1 MWSGY
6 SAYSPAVLQRYP
18 AGCELLTL
26 KLLVLGA
33 VQRYSMNGA
42 SIGGFE
48 AIDMDIPVD
57 GSATSLGAAPRSL
70 GFFIVN
76 NLEAILQDWEEYAC
90 SLAPAAAFS
99 QKTLRDHAKQLLQ
112 AIAADMSRP
121 QSLQTQEDKSKGLAP
136 DNSPALKSAGE
147 QHALARIAEQFD
159 LEQLIGEFRAVRGS
173 VLRRWAAQKMR
184 GAGRP
189 EEMTRFNESIDEALA
204 ASARHYAHTHA
215 SIINSTSDAI
225 VGKTAEGI
233 ITSWNP
239 GAERIFGY
247 TAQEAIG
254 QSTRMLFPAEQV
266 NEELDVLARIARGE
280 KAHSF
285 DTVRVR
291 KDGTHVHVSV
301 TVSPITDRHGNVV
314 GASKIARDITERIDA
329 DTAIR
334 ASEESFRAM
343 ANSIPQMAWT
353 ARADGFIF
361 WYNQRWYDF
370 TGTTLEQTEGWNWQ
384 SVHEPDVLPQVMV
397 EWKAAIAAGQPFEM
411 EFPLRAAD
419 GSFRHFLTR
428 AMPIK
433 NASGDVVQWAGTN
446 TDVDELKRA
455 EATLRTNQALLG
467 QTHEALKRTASGN
480 AIIAEAL
487 EKTAA
492 ENARSA
498 EALKTIAAE
507 NFQIAETLNQVLQR
521 EIRERTLVGRQLAA
535 AVEQEEGARKA
546 SLQDSLTGLSNRVL
560 FNNRL
565 EHGLAQAARH
575 GWMLAV
581 LFVDLNEFKSINDTH
596 GHQAGDA
603 VLKSIAERLTSTTRH
618 EDTVSRYGGDEF
630 LCLLTPLREQ
640 KHIEMI
646 AAKILAAVQ
655 APCEV
660 GGRDGLL
667 NLRVGCSIGIAVFP
681 KDGASAAE
689 LIRHADAAM
698 YVAKENK
705 SGFAFAR

>member
-1 MWSGY
+1 MVFG
-6 SAYSPAVLQRYP
+6 
-18 AGCELLTL
+18 
-26 KLLVLGA
+26 
-33 VQRYSMNGA
+33 
-42 SIGGFE
+42 
-48 AIDMDIPVD
+48 AIDMGIPVD
-57 GSATSLGAAPRSL
+57 GSSTSLGAAPRSL
-70 GFFIVN
+70 GSFIVN
-76 NLEAILQDWEEYAC
+76 NLEAILQDWEEYAR

-99 QKTLRDHAKQLLQ
+99 QKTLRDHAEQLLQ
-112 AIAADMSRP
+112 AIASDMSRP
-121 QSLQTQEDKSKGLAP
+121 QSLQTQEHKSKGLAP

-184 GAGRP
+184 GIGRP

-204 ASARHYAHTHA
+204 ASTRHYAHTHA

-225 VGKTAEGI
+225 VGKPAEGI

-247 TAQEAIG
+247 TAPEAIG
-254 QSTRMLFPAEQV
+254 QSALMLLPAGQAD
-266 NEELDVLARIARGE
+266 EELDILARIARGE
-280 KAHSF
+280 KVPSF

-291 KDGTHVHVSV
+291 KDGTPVHVSV
-301 TVSPITDRHGNVV
+301 TVSPITDGHGSIV

-329 DTAIR
+329 DAAIR
-334 ASEESFRAM
+334 TSEESFRAM

-370 TGTTLEQTEGWNWQ
+370 TGTTLEQAEGWNWQ
-384 SVHEPDVLPQVMV
+384 SVHDPEVLPRVMV

-411 EFPLRAAD
+411 AFPLRAAD
-419 GSFRHFLTR
+419 GRFRQFLTR
-428 AMPIK
+428 AVPIK

-446 TDVDELKRA
+446 TDVDDLKRV
-455 EATLRTNQALLG
+455 ETDLRTNQALLG
-467 QTHEALKRTASGN
+467 QTNEDLKRTASGN
-480 AIIAEAL
+480 AVIAEAL
-487 EKTAA
+487 KKTAV

-498 EALKTIAAE
+498 EALKTIAAD
-507 NFQIAETLNQVLQR
+507 NVQIAEALNQVLQR
-521 EIRERTLVGRQLAA
+521 EIRERTLLGRQLAA

-546 SLQDSLTGLSNRVL
+546 SLQDPLTGLSNRVL
-560 FNNRL
+560 FNDRL

-575 GWMLAV
+575 GWLLAV

-596 GHQAGDA
+596 GHLAGDA
-603 VLKSIAERLTSTTRH
+603 VLKSIAQRLTRTTRH

-630 LCLLTPLREQ
+630 ICLLTPLHEQ
-640 KHIEMI
+640 KHTEMI

-655 APCEV
+655 TPCEV
-660 GGRDGLL
+660 GGRDGLV
-667 NLRVGCSIGIAVFP
+667 NLRVECSIGIAMFP

-705 SGFAFAR
+705 SGFAFAQ

>member
-1 MWSGY
+1 
-6 SAYSPAVLQRYP
+6 
-18 AGCELLTL
+18 
-26 KLLVLGA
+26 
-33 VQRYSMNGA
+33 MNGA
-42 SIGGFE
+42 TVGGFE
-48 AIDMDIPVD
+48 AIDMGIPVG

-70 GFFIVN
+70 GFFIIS
-76 NLEAILQDWEEYAC
+76 NLEAILQDWEDYAR

-99 QKTLRDHAKQLLQ
+99 QKALRDHAKQLLQ
-112 AIAADMSRP
+112 AVAADMSRP
-121 QSLQTQEDKSKGLAP
+121 QSLQIQEDKSKGLAP
-136 DNSPALKSAGE
+136 DNSPALKNAGE

-159 LEQLIGEFRAVRGS
+159 LELLIGEFRAVRGS

-184 GAGRP
+184 GADRP

-204 ASARHYAHTHA
+204 ASARHYALTHA

-225 VGKTAEGI
+225 VGKTPEGI

-254 QSTRMLFPAEQV
+254 QSALMLLPAGQAD
-266 NEELDVLARIARGE
+266 EELDILARISRGE
-280 KAHSF
+280 KVPSF

-291 KDGTHVHVSV
+291 KNGTHVHVSV
-301 TVSPITDRHGNVV
+301 TVSPITDGRGIIV
-314 GASKIARDITERIDA
+314 GASKIARDITERINADA
-329 DTAIR
+329 AIR
-334 ASEESFRAM
+334 TSEESFRAM

-384 SVHEPDVLPQVMV
+384 SVHDPEVLPRVMV
-397 EWKAAIAAGQPFEM
+397 EWKAAIAADQPFEM

-419 GSFRHFLTR
+419 GRFRQFLTR
-428 AMPIK
+428 AVPIR

-446 TDVDELKRA
+446 TDVDELKRV
-455 EATLRTNQALLG
+455 EAHLRTNQALLG
-467 QTHEALKRTASGN
+467 QTNEGLKRTAAGN
-480 AIIAEAL
+480 AVIAEAL
-487 EKTAA
+487 KKTAV
-492 ENARSA
+492 EDARSA

-507 NFQIAETLNQVLQR
+507 NVQTAEALNKVLQR
-521 EIRERTLVGRQLAA
+521 EIRERTLIGRQLAA
-535 AVEQEEGARKA
+535 AVEQEEGSRKA
-546 SLQDSLTGLSNRVL
+546 SLQDPLTGLSNRVL
-560 FNNRL
+560 FNDRL

-603 VLKSIAERLTSTTRH
+603 VLRSIAQRLTSTTRH
-618 EDTVSRYGGDEF
+618 EDTISRYGGDEF
-630 LCLLTPLREQ
+630 ICLLTPLHEQ
-640 KHIEMI
+640 KHTEMI
-646 AAKILAAVQ
+646 AAKILEAVQ

-660 GGRDGLL
+660 DGRDGLI
-667 NLRVGCSIGIAVFP
+667 NLRVGCSIGIAMFP

-689 LIRHADAAM
+689 LIRQADAAM

-705 SGFAFAR
+705 SGFAFAQ